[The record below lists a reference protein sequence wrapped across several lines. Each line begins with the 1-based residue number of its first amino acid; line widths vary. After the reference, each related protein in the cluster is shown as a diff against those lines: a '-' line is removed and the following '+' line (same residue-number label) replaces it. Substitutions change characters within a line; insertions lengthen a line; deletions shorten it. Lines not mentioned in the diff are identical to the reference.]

1 MTRSIR
7 IATVYRNSDF
17 ENFSAS
23 DMSLIRWLRISEAFA
38 QRGYEVDMI
47 VNAKTGLQPKPN
59 LRYVAYDQ
67 VDWSRYDVIKTLFHQ
82 GFESLSAAGGD
93 CHPFIIS
100 KMGSVVGSVDGTEG
114 VHFFGQEREELFA
127 TQQKINTTSRYITI
141 LTKQSQQLWTKE
153 HGRSENMLLVPTGV
167 DREIPAPG
175 ENPYGSGAEKIAVY
189 VGNIYEGFQREI
201 NLLWQARLNGLGRL
215 LRKKGIRLFFV
226 GPGLVDQLDSEAV
239 SAIGPIDDTCVWD
252 YQYFAHV
259 GIVLGQG
266 TVQHNES
273 SKIYYYLRT
282 GLPVVSEAPVP
293 NNHIIQDANLGF
305 VAPYSDDRT
314 MADMVEAAIFKPW
327 DRQGAVNYMLEN
339 HTWDRRVQAYDNLI
353 RNELTLRL

>member
-38 QRGYEVDMI
+38 ERGYEVDMI
-47 VNAKTGLQPKPN
+47 VNAKAGLRQRPH
-59 LRYVAYDQ
+59 LRFVPYDQ
-67 VDWSRYDVIKTLFHQ
+67 VDWSRYDLIKTLFHQ
-82 GFESLSAAGGD
+82 GFDSLSAAGGD

-100 KMGSVVGSVDGTEG
+100 KMGSVIGSVDGTEG

-167 DREIPAPG
+167 DREIPPAG
-175 ENPYGSGAEKIAVY
+175 DNPYGNAGEKVAVY
-189 VGNIYEGFQREI
+189 IGNIYEGFQREI

-226 GPGLVDQLDSEAV
+226 GPGLTDQLNPEAITV
-239 SAIGPIDDTCVWD
+239 TGPVDDRRVWD
-252 YQYFAHV
+252 YQYFADV

-293 NNHIIQDANLGF
+293 NNHIIQETQLGYISEF
-305 VAPYSDDRT
+305 RDDPM
-314 MADMVEAAIFKPW
+314 MADMIEAAVHQKW
-327 DRQGAVNYMLEN
+327 DRASAVDYMLKN
-339 HTWDRRVQAYDNLI
+339 HTWDARVDIYDRVI
-353 RNELTLRL
+353 KCELGAD